1 MTDNQS
7 SSLLKRRAAACWRAG
22 LHGYRVANRVTHHAL
37 GILLGGLVVLYF
49 VFCATVLLLRYVVLP
64 NIDRYKPEVEQ
75 LASHALGQPV
85 GIATI
90 TATWRGLQPRLT
102 LTDVV
107 IRDRN
112 GVQALNLPRVSATL
126 SWWSVPLADLRL
138 ISLEIDRPDMEM
150 ERDAKGNVYVAG
162 IQVNSRAPGGGSGLD
177 WVLSQREI
185 VIRDG
190 GLRWKDALRGAPELE
205 LRQVNLVLE
214 NEWVRHRFAL
224 KAVPP
229 AEFGSPLDVRAD
241 FDHPAFAQKISDT
254 SQWIG
259 TLYADWS
266 DTDLALWKK
275 WIDFPVEVNSG
286 KGSVRAW
293 LSVDHWRVVDLTAD
307 LTLADFETRLRKDL
321 QPLQLAHAKG
331 RVSAH
336 EDLAKKPQDMMSFG
350 ETGHTI
356 ALQDFSLETRD
367 GLKLPPT
374 SIRESWVAARAD
386 QPEKAELQASAL
398 DLKTVSDFAGHL
410 PLSETQ
416 RGMLKELAPRGEL
429 KNFSAK
435 WTGAWPRVASY
446 AVKGNFA
453 GLSLNAQPP
462 QAARPKEGKTPAQPA
477 VPGIPGFEN
486 LTGSVEANEQ
496 GGSLVLASSKATVN
510 LPGYFAESNMP
521 FDQLDMDAKW
531 RFPGN
536 NRLQFDIARMD
547 FAQEGIHGS
556 LSSKYSTII
565 QDGGVK
571 SPGNLALTANVSEF
585 DINRIGRYL
594 PSHTPEKLRSWLT
607 GALVGGKARDVT
619 VTIKG
624 NLAEFPFRTE
634 HANDKPKGQFQV
646 SGTLE
651 DGRLNYAPGFL
662 AADGKSPMWP
672 EIDKIRGQLTLDRT
686 HLKIHADTALTHKV
700 VLSDVDVTLPDLL
713 SPDMVLEANGKGAG
727 PLQEYVGF
735 VSDSPVGEWIA
746 HFTDETRAS
755 GNAGLTLKLQ
765 LPIARLRESKVQ
777 GALQF
782 SGNEL
787 TLLATM
793 PQLSQVNGELR
804 FHEKGFDLVA
814 VKAGFLGGPLA
825 VSGGMQRDG
834 VVAVRAEGQATTEGL
849 RRTYTSPA
857 TQRLFQRITGSA
869 RYVAQIG
876 VKNKRP
882 EINVDST
889 LQGLALDFPSP
900 LTKAAGETL
909 PLKFELSGALAEEGL
924 QRDEIRMT
932 LGSTI
937 AARYSRRKAA
947 ARNASWEVASGGIGV
962 NVPAPQPD
970 SGLNANVSLRS
981 LNIDAWRTV
990 VASIVGPREPT
1001 APAPVAGRASGSNAG
1016 STVNAGG
1023 ATNAANNANAG
1034 NTAKPA
1040 ANAVNPAAGTIAAG
1054 PNATTT
1060 ARTAAP
1066 AAAPASGLGIAQY
1079 IDPEVLAA
1087 RAGELIVMGKR
1098 LDNVVVGASHEKG
1111 VWQANIDSSQAS
1123 GHVTWNESNSGRGLG
1138 RVNARLATLVI
1149 PQADTSDVSDLL
1161 EGKTTTTQIPALDI
1175 VAENFELAGKKLGR
1189 LELLANN
1196 AAATTG
1202 TGREWRINKLLL
1214 ANRDG
1219 TLSATGK
1226 WVRGADNV
1234 TSLAYS
1240 MEIANAGTL
1249 LERLGFANVLR
1260 GGKGRME
1267 GEVNWKGLPFSL
1279 DIPSLTGTVR
1289 LDMAAGQFLKVDPG
1303 AAKLL
1308 GVLSLQSLPRRLT
1321 LDFRDV
1327 FSEGFAFDG
1336 VVASANIDHGII
1348 KTDNFKMRSINA
1360 VVLMDGMVDIAR
1372 ESQDLHV
1379 VVIPEINVG
1388 AASVV
1393 YGLVVNPVIGL
1404 GSFLAQ
1410 LFLRDP
1416 LMKAFTME
1424 YQIDGPW
1431 KDPNIKKL
1439 SRTNGN
1445 ANTPAPQGAPTPVS

>member
-1 MTDNQS
+1 MTENQRP
-7 SSLLKRRAAACWRAG
+7 SLFKRRAAACWRTG

-37 GILLGGLVVLYF
+37 GFLLVGVAILYF
-49 VFCATVLLLRYVVLP
+49 VFCATVLLLRYAVLP
-64 NIDRYKPEVEQ
+64 NIDRFKPQVEQ
-75 LASHALGQPV
+75 LASRALGQPV
-85 GIATI
+85 GINTI
-90 TATWRGLQPRLT
+90 TASWRGLQPRLT

-112 GVQALNLPRVSATL
+112 GAPALKLPRVSATL
-126 SWWSVPLADLRL
+126 SWWSVPVGDLRL
-138 ISLEIDRPDMEM
+138 QSLEIDRPDMEI

-162 IQVNSRAPGGGSGLD
+162 IQVNARSPSDGRGLD

-190 GLRWKDALRGAPELE
+190 GLRWKDGLRGAPELE

-214 NEWVRHRFAL
+214 NQWVRHRVAL
-224 KAVPP
+224 TAVPP
-229 AEFGSPLDVRAD
+229 AGFGSPLDVRAD
-241 FDHPAFAQKISDT
+241 FDHPAFAAKISDT

-259 TLYADWS
+259 TLYADWH

-275 WIDFPVEVNSG
+275 WIDYPIEVQSG

-307 LTLADFETRLRKDL
+307 LMLADLESRLRKDL
-321 QPLQLAHAKG
+321 QPLQLAQVKG
-331 RVSAH
+331 RVSAR
-336 EDLAKKPQDMMSFG
+336 EEIAKKSASTISFG
-350 ETGHTI
+350 EVGHTV

-367 GLKLPPT
+367 GLKLPLT
-374 SIRESWVAARAD
+374 SIRESWTAARAD
-386 QPEKAELQASAL
+386 QPEKAEIQATAL
-398 DLKTVSDFAGHL
+398 DLKTISDFAAHL
-410 PLSETQ
+410 PLSESQ
-416 RGMLKELAPRGEL
+416 RGMLKDFSPRGEL
-429 KNFSAK
+429 KDFSAK

-446 AVKGNFA
+446 AVKGSFA
-453 GLSLNAQPP
+453 GLSLRAQAP
-462 QAARPKEGKTPAQPA
+462 QAARPKDGKTPAQRA

-496 GGSLVLASSKATVN
+496 GGSVTLASSKATVN
-510 LPGYFAESNMP
+510 LPGYFAESDLP
-521 FDQLDMDAKW
+521 FEQLDMEAKW
-531 RFPGN
+531 RFQGD
-536 NRLQFDIARMD
+536 NRLQFDIARMN

-556 LSSKYSTII
+556 LSSKYSTVI

-571 SPGNLALTANVSEF
+571 SPGDLALIANIAEF

-594 PSHTPEKLRSWLT
+594 PSHTPDKLRAWLA

-619 VTIKG
+619 VSIKG
-624 NLAEFPFRTE
+624 NLANFPFRTE
-634 HANDKPKGQFQV
+634 RASDKPKGEFKV
-646 SGTLE
+646 SGTIL
-651 DGRLNYAPGFL
+651 DGTLDYAPGHL
-662 AADGKSPMWP
+662 AADGKSPLWP
-672 EIDKIRGQLTLDRT
+672 EIGKIRGQLTLDRT
-686 HLKIHADTALTHKV
+686 HLKIHADSAETHKV
-700 VLSDVDVTLPDLL
+700 ALSDVDVTLPDLL
-713 SPDMVLEANGKGAG
+713 SPDMQVEASGKGVG
-727 PLQEYVGF
+727 PLQEYAGF
-735 VSDSPVGEWIA
+735 VNDSPVGEWIA
-746 HFTDETRAS
+746 HFTDETKAS

-765 LPIARLRESKVQ
+765 LPIVRLRESKVQ

-787 TLLATM
+787 VLMSTL
-793 PQLSQVNGELR
+793 PPLSQVGGELR
-804 FHEKGFDLVA
+804 FQEKGFELA
-814 VKAGFLGGPLA
+814 AIKAGFLGGPVT

-834 VVAVRAEGQATTEGL
+834 VIAVRAEGLATTEGL

-869 RYVAQIG
+869 RYTALIG

-882 EINVDST
+882 DINVDSN

-900 LTKAAGETL
+900 LSKGASETL
-909 PLKFELSGALAEEGL
+909 PLKFELTGAPAEEGF

-932 LGSTI
+932 LGTI
-937 AARYSRRKAA
+937 SARYSRRKAA
-947 ARNASWEVASGGIGV
+947 GRNASWEVASGGIGV

-981 LNIDAWRTV
+981 LDIDAWRSTV
-990 VASIVGPREPT
+990 AAIVGPREPAVT
-1001 APAPVAGRASGSNAG
+1001 GSSAPSAPLVARPAPNAASNANPARAQ
-1016 STVNAGG
+1016 SAAG
-1023 ATNAANNANAG
+1023 ATANRNAVAANR
-1034 NTAKPA
+1034 PA
-1040 ANAVNPAAGTIAAG
+1040 APVVPAA
-1054 PNATTT
+1054 PPAT
-1060 ARTAAP
+1060 
-1066 AAAPASGLGIAQY
+1066 GLGIAQY

-1098 LDNVVVGASHEKG
+1098 LDNVVVGASHQKG
-1111 VWQANIDSSQAS
+1111 VWQANIDSAQAS
-1123 GHVTWNESNSGRGLG
+1123 GHVTWNESVSGRGLG
-1138 RVNARLATLVI
+1138 RVTARLATLVI
-1149 PQADTSDVSDLL
+1149 PQAATSDVSDLL
-1161 EGKTTTTQIPALDI
+1161 EGKSATTQIPALDI
-1175 VAENFELAGKKLGR
+1175 VADSFELAGKKLGR
-1189 LELLANN
+1189 LELQANN
-1196 AAATTG
+1196 AAATVG

-1214 ANRDG
+1214 ANTDG
-1219 TLSATGK
+1219 TLTATGK
-1226 WVRGADNV
+1226 WVRGADNL

-1260 GGKGRME
+1260 GGQGRME
-1267 GEVNWKGLPFSL
+1267 GEVTWKGLPFSL

-1336 VVASANIDHGII
+1336 VVGSAEIDHGIMR
-1348 KTDNFKMRSINA
+1348 TDNFKMRSVNA
-1360 VVLMDGMVDIAR
+1360 AVLMDGKVDIAK

-1379 VVIPEINVG
+1379 VVIPEINAG
-1388 AASVV
+1388 TASVV
-1393 YGLVVNPVIGL
+1393 YGLIVNPVIGL

-1431 KDPNIKKL
+1431 KNPNIKKL
-1439 SRTNGN
+1439 SRGNGN
-1445 ANTPAPQGAPTPVS
+1445 AENPASQGAPTPVS

>member
-1 MTDNQS
+1 MTENQHP
-7 SSLLKRRAAACWRAG
+7 SLFKRRLAACWRTG
-22 LHGYRVANRVTHHAL
+22 LHGYQVVNRLTHHAL
-37 GILLGGLVVLYF
+37 SFVLIGAAILYF
-49 VFCATVLLLRYVVLP
+49 VFCGTVLLLRYAVLP
-64 NIDRYKPEVEQ
+64 NIDRFKPEVEQ
-75 LASHALGQPV
+75 LASRALGQPV
-85 GIATI
+85 GIKTI
-90 TATWRGLQPRLT
+90 TASWRGLQPRLT

-112 GVQALNLPRVSATL
+112 GAQALTLPRVSATL

-138 ISLEIDRPDMEM
+138 QSLEIDRPDMEM
-150 ERDAKGNVYVAG
+150 ERDAKGNVYIAG
-162 IQVNSRAPGGGSGLD
+162 IQVNSRSPSDGRGLD

-190 GLRWKDALRGAPELE
+190 GVRWKDALRGAPELE

-214 NEWVRHRFAL
+214 NHWVQHRLAL

-229 AEFGSPLDVRAD
+229 VEFGSPLDVRAD
-241 FDHPAFAQKISDT
+241 FDHPAFTQKISDT

-259 TLYADWS
+259 TLYADWH

-275 WIDFPVEVNSG
+275 WIDYPVEVNSG

-293 LSVDHWRVVDLTAD
+293 LSVDHWRVVNLTAD
-307 LTLADFETRLRKDL
+307 LMLTDLESRLRKDL
-321 QPLQLAHAKG
+321 QPLQLAHVKG

-336 EDLAKKPQDMMSFG
+336 EDLTNKPQSAMSFG
-350 ETGHTI
+350 EYGHTV

-374 SIRESWVAARAD
+374 SIRESWTAARAD

-398 DLKTVSDFAGHL
+398 DLKTISDFAGHL
-410 PLSETQ
+410 PLSEAQ
-416 RGMLKELAPRGEL
+416 RGMLKDFAPRGEL
-429 KNFSAK
+429 KDFSAK

-453 GLSLNAQPP
+453 GLSLKAQPP
-462 QAARPKEGKTPAQPA
+462 QAARPREGKTPAQHA

-486 LTGSVEANEQ
+486 LTGGVEANEQ
-496 GGSLVLASSKATVN
+496 GGSVTLASSKATVN
-510 LPGYFAESNMP
+510 LPGYFTESDVP

-531 RFPGN
+531 RFPGD
-536 NRLQFDIARMD
+536 NRLQFDIARMN

-571 SPGNLALTANVSEF
+571 SPGDLTLTANIAEF

-594 PSHTPEKLRSWLT
+594 PSRTPDKLRSWLT

-619 VTIKG
+619 VSIKG
-624 NLAEFPFRTE
+624 NLANFPFRTE
-634 HANDKPKGQFQV
+634 HPNDKPKGEFQV
-646 SGTLE
+646 AGTIE
-651 DGRLNYAPGFL
+651 DGVLNYAPGFL

-672 EIDKIRGQLTLDRT
+672 EIDKIRGRLTLDRT
-686 HLKIHADTALTHKV
+686 HLKIHADSAQIHKV
-700 VLSDVDVTLPDLL
+700 ALSDVDVALPDLL
-713 SPDMVLEANGKGAG
+713 SPDMQVEASGKGTG
-727 PLQEYVGF
+727 PLQEYAGF
-735 VSDSPVGEWIA
+735 VNDSPVGEWIG
-746 HFTDETRAS
+746 HFTEDTKAS

-777 GALQF
+777 GAIQL
-782 SGNEL
+782 SGNDL
-787 TLLATM
+787 TLMSTL
-793 PQLSQVNGELR
+793 PPLSQVSGELR
-804 FHEKGFDLVA
+804 FHEKGFELA
-814 VKAGFLGGPLA
+814 AIKAGFLGGPVA

-834 VVAVRAEGQATTEGL
+834 VIAVRAEGLATTEGL

-869 RYVAQIG
+869 RYTALIG

-882 EINVDST
+882 EINVESN
-889 LQGLALDFPSP
+889 LQGLGLDFPSP
-900 LTKAAGETL
+900 LSKGAGEIL
-909 PLKFELSGALAEEGL
+909 PLKFELSGALAEEGF
-924 QRDEIRMT
+924 QRDEIRMM
-932 LGSTI
+932 LGTTI

-947 ARNASWEVASGGIGV
+947 GRNASWEVASGGIGV

-981 LNIDAWRTV
+981 LNIDAWRSTV
-990 VASIVGPREPT
+990 TAIVGVREPASPALVAARPAPSAASAANAARPAPNAASAANAPRPAVPT
-1001 APAPVAGRASGSNAG
+1001 APTAP
-1016 STVNAGG
+1016 
-1023 ATNAANNANAG
+1023 
-1034 NTAKPA
+1034 TA
-1040 ANAVNPAAGTIAAG
+1040 VQ
-1054 PNATTT
+1054 TT
-1060 ARTAAP
+1060 
-1066 AAAPASGLGIAQY
+1066 GLGIAQY
-1079 IDPEVLAA
+1079 IDPEVLSA

-1098 LDNVVVGASHEKG
+1098 LDNVVVGASHQKG
-1111 VWQANIDSSQAS
+1111 VWQANIDSAQAS
-1123 GHVTWNESNSGRGLG
+1123 GHVMWNESVSGRGLG
-1138 RVNARLATLVI
+1138 RVTARLATLVI
-1149 PQADTSDVSDLL
+1149 PQAATSDVSDLL
-1161 EGKTTTTQIPALDI
+1161 EGKNTTTQIPALDI
-1175 VAENFELAGKKLGR
+1175 IADSFELGGKKLGR
-1189 LELLANN
+1189 LELQANN
-1196 AAATTG
+1196 GAATVG
-1202 TGREWRINKLLL
+1202 TGREWRINKLVL
-1214 ANRDG
+1214 ANPDG
-1219 TLSATGK
+1219 TLTATGK
-1226 WVRGADNV
+1226 WVRGTDNL

-1240 MEIANAGTL
+1240 LEIANAGTF

-1336 VVASANIDHGII
+1336 VVGSAEINHGIMR
-1348 KTDNFKMRSINA
+1348 TDNFKMRSVNA
-1360 VVLMDGMVDIAR
+1360 AVLMDGKVDIAR

-1379 VVIPEINVG
+1379 VVIPEINAG
-1388 AASVV
+1388 TASVV
-1393 YGLVVNPVIGL
+1393 YGLIVNPVIGL

-1439 SRTNGN
+1439 SRGNGN
-1445 ANTPAPQGAPTPVS
+1445 ATNPASQGAPTPVS